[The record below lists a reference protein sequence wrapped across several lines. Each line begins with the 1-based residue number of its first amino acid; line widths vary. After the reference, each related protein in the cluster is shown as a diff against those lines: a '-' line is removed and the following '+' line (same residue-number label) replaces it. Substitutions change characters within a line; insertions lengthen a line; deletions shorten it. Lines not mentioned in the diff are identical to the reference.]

1 LIYYP
6 LMEYK
11 IIMVEWRKALLIFLA
26 VAGAL
31 WMMGCK
37 GGSVGAKIPD
47 VPKPVSAQ
55 IAPTSGVGVEVEA
68 TASGGSVYIKVR
80 NNTPAPLRVSPFYV
94 ALIIDGQYPEI
105 RFNPATA
112 KSEFPVTSLP
122 SGAEATGFIHFRNY
136 ENLKGQQLVF
146 NSPDYKPLLIPIK
159 PAE

>member
-1 LIYYP
+1 MNRL
-6 LMEYK
+6 
-11 IIMVEWRKALLIFLA
+11 RKGTLIFLT
-26 VAGAL
+26 VMSIL
-31 WMMGCK
+31 WMSGCR

-47 VPKPVSAQ
+47 VPKPASAQ
-55 IAPTSGVGVEVEA
+55 IASTSGLGVEVEA

-94 ALIIDGQYPEI
+94 ALIIDGQHPEI

-112 KSEFPVTSLP
+112 KSEFPVINLP
-122 SGAEATGFIHFRNY
+122 SGAEAAGFIHFRNY

-146 NSPDYKPLLIPIK
+146 NSPDYKPLLVPIK

>member
-1 LIYYP
+1 MNRL
-6 LMEYK
+6 
-11 IIMVEWRKALLIFLA
+11 RKGTLIFLT
-26 VAGAL
+26 VMSIL
-31 WMMGCK
+31 WMTGCR
-37 GGSVGAKIPD
+37 GGSVGTTIPE

-55 IAPTSGVGVEVEA
+55 IAPTSGLGVEVEA

-105 RFNPATA
+105 RYNPAMA
-112 KSEFPVTSLP
+112 KSEFPVINLP
-122 SGAEATGFIHFRNY
+122 SGAEAAGFIHFRNY

-146 NSPDYKPLLIPIK
+146 NSPDYKPLLVPIK